1 MNPTLV
7 KLERAKLPVFAVGVL
22 LAGFA
27 WSMATMGNVFE
38 DLFIY
43 RAGAELPRRGFSP
56 YDTEALRAEVARQFP
71 DAAEFRENCGFFLT
85 PQAVAA
91 FTPLA
96 LMPWPAARVTWTALS
111 FAVLLAGLW
120 RLPVPAGRGWWGTLL
135 GLAVLADPLSSM
147 VASLGQT
154 TTLLAGLLLL
164 GYAAMMKGWPVLG
177 ALAWS
182 VLFLKPHIALPLLPL
197 AFALGGRRCGLTL
210 IAAVVAGNLLGLALS
225 PDPLGLPLEYLRHL
239 ADGHKVVKYNRVE
252 YNPLITSWNSALLAA
267 GGPLIELGIG
277 GVLAGY
283 AAVLAVVLARC
294 RGRAADRAWL
304 LAVAV
309 AAVPVVCQVLGYEML
324 LLVGVLPLV
333 AQRWPGT
340 PWWRLAVLGV
350 FWLLKSVPVETA
362 NALAEA
368 VGQGRLGQLVIAHRS
383 FAALGILGVVVTLS
397 PQLTAPRPAAGSG
410 RPRI

>member
-7 KLERAKLPVFAVGVL
+7 KIERAKLPVFAVGVL

-85 PQAVAA
+85 PQAVAT
-91 FTPLA
+91 FTPFA
-96 LMPWPAARVTWTALS
+96 LMPWPAARVAWTALS

-135 GLAVLADPLSSM
+135 GLVVLADPLSSM

-154 TTLLAGLLLL
+154 TTLMAGLLLL
-164 GYAAMMKGWPVLG
+164 GYAAITQGRPVLG

-197 AFALGGRRCGLTL
+197 AFVLGGRRCGLTL
-210 IAAVVAGNLLGLALS
+210 IAVVVAGNLIGLALS
-225 PDPLGLPLEYLRHL
+225 PDPLHLPAEYLRHL
-239 ADGHKVVKYNRVE
+239 AEGHKVVKYNRVE

-267 GGPLIELGIG
+267 GGPLIELGIA

-283 AAVLAVVLARC
+283 ALVFAVVLALW
-294 RGRAADRAWL
+294 RGRVADPAWL
-304 LAVAV
+304 LAVAA

-333 AQRWPGT
+333 AERWPGT
-340 PWWRLAVLGV
+340 PWWRLAFLGG

-368 VGQGRLGQLVIAHRS
+368 VGQGRLGQVVVAHRS
-383 FAALGILGVVVTLS
+383 FAALGILGVVLS
-397 PQLTAPRPAAGSG
+397 TTPGERQV
-410 RPRI
+410 